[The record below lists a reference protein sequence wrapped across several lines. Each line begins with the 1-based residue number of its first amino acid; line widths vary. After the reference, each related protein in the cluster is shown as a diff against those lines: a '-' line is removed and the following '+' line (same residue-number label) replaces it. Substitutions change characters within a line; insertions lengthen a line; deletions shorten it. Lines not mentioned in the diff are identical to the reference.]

1 MVRNGQLLLWAVAVM
16 GLLAPPAEAR
26 WLVRTIGQDVFGEPA
41 KAQAQVNSPT
51 RNQLSIE
58 CNAAD
63 HLSLRFFFRANPSTI
78 KEFSEA
84 LSEESQKT
92 ASPHRRQRR
101 SAPQDK
107 PQSKTAKLLIKID
120 NGDVIT
126 FDDATRGKVVDPPM
140 IGATVEGRKPSLM
153 SVIRAIESAKKSINA
168 GFEFKGIR
176 KSEEFEVTGAANAIK
191 TVTKQCKL

>member
-1 MVRNGQLLLWAVAVM
+1 MWAVAVM
-16 GLLAPPAEAR
+16 GLFAPPAEAR
-26 WLVRTIGQDVFGEPA
+26 WLVRTIGQDVFGEPE
-41 KAQAQVNSPT
+41 KAHAQVYSPAK
-51 RNQLSIE
+51 NVLFIE

-63 HLSLRFFFRANPSTI
+63 HLRLRLFFRANPSTI

-126 FDDATRGKVVDPPM
+126 FDDATLAKVVDPPM